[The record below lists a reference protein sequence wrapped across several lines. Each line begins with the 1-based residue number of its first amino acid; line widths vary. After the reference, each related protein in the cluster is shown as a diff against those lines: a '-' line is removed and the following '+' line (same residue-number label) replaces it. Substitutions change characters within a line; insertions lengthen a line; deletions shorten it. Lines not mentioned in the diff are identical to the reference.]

1 MKSGTRALIALSLL
15 SFFVSCGK
23 DVVPFKSRTVTS
35 LENLS
40 SAKGNFRI
48 VVTDA
53 PFTYAKVSS
62 AKVIVK
68 QIEVKSTSDVSTTLL
83 GKPIELDLAAL
94 KNGLVTAVVDLDLP
108 PGQYKELMVISESG
122 SIDLT
127 SGNHYNLKIPSGD
140 TSGIKVKID
149 PPINITTQAST
160 DILLDFD
167 LARSFVPQGDS
178 KNEESITGFHF
189 KPVVRGANRT
199 TAGTVAGV
207 VSSDNGTPSTA
218 DDAKIA
224 GAVVSVM
231 KNNTVI
237 SSAVTAADGK
247 FKIIGL
253 PQDSYSME
261 VSLEGY
267 TKSSSVNFS
276 ITAGNVTTVDETLLA
291 KLPAE

>member
-1 MKSGTRALIALSLL
+1 MKETISSLVVLSLL
-15 SFFVSCGK
+15 SVAVSCGK

-35 LENLS
+35 LDKLG
-40 SAKGNFRI
+40 SANGNFRI

-62 AKVIVK
+62 AKIIVK
-68 QIEVKSTSDVSTTLL
+68 QIEVKSTTDTSTTLL
-83 GKPIELDLAAL
+83 GKPIELDLVAL
-94 KNGLVTAVVDLDLP
+94 KNGLVTAVVDLNLP

-149 PPINITTQAST
+149 PPINITTQASS
-160 DILLDFD
+160 DIILDFD

-199 TAGTVAGV
+199 TAGTVTGA
-207 VSSDNGTPSTA
+207 VSSDNGTPATA
-218 DDAKIA
+218 DDVKLE

-237 SSAVTAADGK
+237 SSAVTGADGK

-261 VSLEGY
+261 ISSEGF